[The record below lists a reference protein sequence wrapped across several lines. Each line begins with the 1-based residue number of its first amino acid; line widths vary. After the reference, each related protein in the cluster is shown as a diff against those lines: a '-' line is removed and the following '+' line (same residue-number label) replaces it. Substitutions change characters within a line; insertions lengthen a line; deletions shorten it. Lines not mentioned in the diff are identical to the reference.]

1 MAIAMDKSVEHR
13 SALDSDVTEELVES
27 FKALADPHRLNI
39 LHLLLRCGEM
49 CACETML
56 ALEMPQS
63 NLSFHMKTLR
73 QAGFIRARKSG
84 RWMYY
89 SLNRPAFEKFL
100 EVCGGAFDLRKW
112 PEKPQCTACDGTK
125 GVRDASN

>member
-1 MAIAMDKSVEHR
+1 MITKDELSEQRMTLRMDETEDFAEGFR
-13 SALDSDVTEELVES
+13 ALG
-27 FKALADPHRLNI
+27 DPNRLKI

-56 ALEMPQS
+56 ALDLPQS

-73 QAGFIRARKSG
+73 QAGLVKARKSG

-89 SLNRPAFEKFL
+89 SLNRPAFERFFKTFG
-100 EVCGGAFDLRKW
+100 EVFDLTRW
-112 PEKPQCTACDGTK
+112 PDRPRCNSCDGTK
-125 GVRDASN
+125 GSS